1 LSYTDSLKCPLGWFF
16 SLSLSALIFSIGNL
30 FSSGL
35 EKDNPDYKN
44 ICISQGWL
52 LQFSENAIF
61 AWITTI
67 ALNLYLVVCWHLTT
81 HSFEKYYHIGVWS
94 WAIFSACIPF
104 VVTNV
109 YDISGIWCWIS
120 RGYPILRFVLFYIPF
135 IIQVIIVLI
144 LYILIIRKISNSP
157 TEEGD
162 SERKITLLVNR
173 LRAYPVIFFILY
185 LFPTINRIHD
195 AVSNNDSFPLYVL
208 QVITAPSIGFV
219 NALAYGDNDIRQMWV
234 GLFKDLFCPEPD
246 IIPPDPDPEPIPSD
260 EEITFQSEVTN
271 NETSASVHL

>member
-1 LSYTDSLKCPLGWFF
+1 MSSRLVFA
-16 SLSLSALIFSIGNL
+16 LSLSALIFSIGNL

-35 EKDNPDYKN
+35 EKNNPNYRSV
-44 ICISQGWL
+44 CIGQGWL

-61 AWITTI
+61 GWITTI

-81 HSFEKYYHIGVWS
+81 HPFEKYYHIGVWT
-94 WAIFSACIPF
+94 WALFCACIPF
-104 VVTNV
+104 VVTDV
-109 YDISGIWCWIS
+109 YDIAGIWCWIS
-120 RGYPILRFVLFYIPF
+120 RVYPILRFTLFYIPF
-135 IIQVIIVLI
+135 IIQVVIVLI
-144 LYILIIRKISNSP
+144 LYILIIRTLSNSP

-162 SERKITLLVNR
+162 SERKIKLLVTR
-173 LRAYPVIFFILY
+173 LRAYPVIFFVLY

-234 GLFKDLFCPEPD
+234 ELFKNLFCAKPEIIPVVEPD
-246 IIPPDPDPEPIPSD
+246 PNHSD
-260 EEITFQSEVTN
+260 EEITFQSEVTTN
-271 NETSASVHL
+271 NETSVSQLNNL